1 MASSRIEELARYFT
15 ETPGILAVYAGGSHG
30 RGHYDQY
37 SDIELVLLWQELPEM
52 FWRQQMAKDLQAQTP
67 WGISEPCVADNLILP
82 DVSLDLI
89 HCTAKQLE
97 SEVKGYFIKPTLA
110 FQPVILCLQNTTSF
124 KDTNGAFSRI
134 QNLAAQEISW
144 GQWQSLLDM
153 VLIET
158 CRRGFLLHQIRQD
171 WPAFYT
177 QLGNWQTNFLK
188 ASCIINQKLWPGI
201 KFTQKLIKEL
211 GLEVDFAAMAFTN
224 KLAQE
229 TVNLCQYLWDKAEPA
244 GFKVDKEALQ
254 TRLDLGRL
262 SIQETHNL
270 LSIPGMRES
279 IREGLDTDLTE
290 CGRKI
295 GW

>member
-15 ETPGILAVYAGGSHG
+15 EAPGILAVYIGGSHG

-37 SDIELVLLWQELPEM
+37 SDIELVLLWQKLPDL
-52 FWRQQMAKDLQAQTP
+52 FWRQKMAGNLKALTP
-67 WGISEPCVADNLILP
+67 WGFSEPCVADNLILP

-97 SEVKGYFIKPTLA
+97 SEVMGYYVKPTLA
-110 FQPVILCLQNTTSF
+110 FQPVILCLRNTTPL
-124 KDTNGAFSRI
+124 KDTDGVFSGI
-134 QNLAAQEISW
+134 QNLASQEISW
-144 GQWQSLLDM
+144 EQWQNLLDLT
-153 VLIET
+153 LIET

-177 QLGNWQTNFLK
+177 QLGIWQTNYLK
-188 ASCIINQKLWPGI
+188 TSCIINQKLWPGI

-224 KLAQE
+224 NLAQE
-229 TVNLCQYLWDKAEPA
+229 TVNLCQSLWDKAEAA

-262 SIQETHNL
+262 AILETHYL
-270 LSIPGMRES
+270 LSVPGMRES
-279 IREGLDTDLTE
+279 IREGLDTDLTK